1 MVKRS
6 TADKVPYL
14 RWASQGFVSAT
25 EGQVIDY
32 DVILAEVVRIAKK
45 FHVKEIAVDPWNA
58 TQFSTQLSAAGVKT
72 ILFDQ
77 KIQSGRRLTFLGRP
91 AAVTNLP
98 GLVAQK
104 HKAATRVFWAERT
117 GFWRCVLRSTLL
129 RSTDTAGLTRESNAW
144 LETRLRSSDEA
155 CADWLW
161 AHDRW
166 RDGDAP
172 WHEEL

>member
-1 MVKRS
+1 VKAARERFGMR
-6 TADKVPYL
+6 L
-14 RWASQGFVSAT
+14 ASRREGFG
-25 EGQVIDY
+25 E
-32 DVILAEVVRIAKK
+32 LMRNVR
-45 FHVKEIAVDPWNA
+45 
-58 TQFSTQLSAAGVKT
+58 AGGASS

-104 HKAATRVFWAERT
+104 HKAATRVFWAERK

-166 RDGDAP
+166 RDGDGA